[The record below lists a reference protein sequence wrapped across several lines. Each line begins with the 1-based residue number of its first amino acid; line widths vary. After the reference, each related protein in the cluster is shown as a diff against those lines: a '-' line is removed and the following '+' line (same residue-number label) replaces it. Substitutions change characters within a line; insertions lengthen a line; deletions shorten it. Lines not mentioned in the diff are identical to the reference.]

1 MKTFRQLL
9 AGFVLTVFSASA
21 LAQSGPD
28 MLSILTSDEDETQA
42 MALILTM
49 QAQKNGAVPQVLLCD
64 DAGDLAVSSEVDES
78 ETLRG
83 PDASPAQM
91 IQRLVNNGVQ
101 VDVCAIYLPNREY
114 TEADLIDGV
123 GVAQPPAIGALVADP
138 SVREFT
144 F

>member
-1 MKTFRQLL
+1 MHTIRQLL
-9 AGFVLTVFSASA
+9 AGLVLTVFSAAA

-28 MLSILTSDEDETQA
+28 MLSILTSDDDETQA

-49 QAQKNGAVPQVLLCD
+49 QAQKNGASPQVLLCD
-64 DAGDLAVSSEVDES
+64 DAGDLAVGSEADDS
-78 ETLRG
+78 EILRG

-138 SVREFT
+138 AVREFT

>member
-1 MKTFRQLL
+1 MKTMQKLL
-9 AGFVLTVFSASA
+9 AGLVMTLFSAVA
-21 LAQSGPD
+21 MAQNGPD
-28 MLSILTSDEDETQA
+28 MLTILTSDEDETQA

-49 QAQKNGAVPQVLLCD
+49 QAQKKGATPQVLLCD
-64 DAGDLAVSSEVDES
+64 DAGDLAVTSEAGDS
-78 ETLRG
+78 EILRG

-114 TEADLIDGV
+114 TKVDLIDGV
-123 GVAQPPAIGALVADP
+123 GVARPPAIGALVADP
-138 SVREFT
+138 NVRRFT